1 MCSFPQL
8 FISFLRSLFSLFHSP
23 RLLLCFSAYLCSSSL
38 CYLQLERTA
47 PAANNSRQVVVSSTC
62 ANRFSQFIHCQHR
75 FPIKI
80 NFIIGNERKRR
91 KVSFSFS
98 FLSSLSSSSKDF
110 FSFPIFAPHH
120 TKAASKRATTSAAE

>member
-8 FISFLRSLFSLFHSP
+8 FVSFLRFLFSFSTP

-47 PAANNSRQVVVSSTC
+47 PAANNSRQVVVPSTC

-80 NFIIGNERKRR
+80 NFIIGNDK
-91 KVSFSFS
+91 KKKKKFHFSFS
-98 FLSSLSSSSKDF
+98 FLSLLFRVSKFFISL
-110 FSFPIFAPHH
+110 FPPPHH